1 MPGTRDPRCHTENVS
16 PTPAQRAQAAR
27 IAAAIAEIGFAL
39 PGTLT
44 ERPMR
49 CGHPS
54 CRCHADPPALHG
66 PYHQWT
72 RKVAGTTVTRFLSDD
87 QLADY
92 SDWFDNQR
100 RLRALLAELE
110 ALSLGI
116 VEADPR
122 WKNKRQTSPSDTGQT
137 SA

>member
-1 MPGTRDPRCHTENVS
+1 MPGTRDPRCHTGNVS
-16 PTPAQRAQAAR
+16 PTPAQKAQAAA

-54 CRCHADPPALHG
+54 CRCHAGPPQLHG

-72 RKVAGTTVTRFLSDD
+72 RKVAGKTVTRFLSDD

-92 SDWFDNQR
+92 GDWFDNQR
-100 RLRALLAELE
+100 RLRQLLHQLE
-110 ALSLGI
+110 ELSLAI

-122 WKNKRQTSPSDTGQT
+122 WKNKHRTSPSNTRQTST
-137 SA
+137 